1 MLFVKKIILISLLTA
16 ALVFIPGC
24 GQDNPDE
31 EKSSL
36 PESSINSFTLES
48 TEPSEVSQAV
58 YLPPSDAIYMFNG
71 DTVGPLYKQKY
82 FDVLNSTEYTYT
94 LKNDKSE
101 FKIAHKGMN
110 YYIKFKTEEADYS
123 ILLKD
128 HNCYV
133 ISDEEKTAT
142 LVTLTESDLKSLIDT
157 QFFSGLQYINT
168 TESKYKD
175 KTCKVEKYYYNK
187 SDDYLQFYYV
197 DDKTIYI
204 EDINSNAVVS
214 DISTT
219 VSTATFNIPKG
230 YKIISL
236 PEESQ

>member
-1 MLFVKKIILISLLTA
+1 MVVSLN
-16 ALVFIPGC
+16 GC
-24 GQDNPDE
+24 GQKTAKE
-31 EKSSL
+31 ESSL
-36 PESSINSFTLES
+36 SEISSNSSTFESSNT
-48 TEPSEVSQAV
+48 SETSQAS
-58 YLPPSDAIYMFNG
+58 YIPPADAVIMFNG
-71 DTVGPLYKQKY
+71 DTVGPFYKEKY
-82 FDVLNSTEYTYT
+82 YDVLNSTEYSYT
-94 LKNDKSE
+94 LKNEKSE

-219 VSTATFNIPKG
+219 VSAATFNIPKG

>member
-1 MLFVKKIILISLLTA
+1 MVVSLN
-16 ALVFIPGC
+16 GC
-24 GQDNPDE
+24 GQKTAKE
-31 EKSSL
+31 ESSL
-36 PESSINSFTLES
+36 SEISSNSSTFESSNT
-48 TEPSEVSQAV
+48 SETSQAS
-58 YLPPSDAIYMFNG
+58 YIPPADAVIMFNG
-71 DTVGPLYKQKY
+71 DTVGPFYKEKY
-82 FDVLNSTEYTYT
+82 YDVLNSTEYSYT
-94 LKNDKSE
+94 LKNEKSE

-142 LVTLTESDLKSLIDT
+142 LVTLGESDLKSLIDT

-168 TESKYKD
+168 TDGKYNGKN
-175 KTCKVEKYYYNK
+175 CKVEKYYYNK

-219 VSTATFNIPKG
+219 VSAATFNIPKG
-230 YKIISL
+230 YRIISL

>member
-1 MLFVKKIILISLLTA
+1 MVVSLN
-16 ALVFIPGC
+16 GC
-24 GQDNPDE
+24 GQKTAKE
-31 EKSSL
+31 ESSL
-36 PESSINSFTLES
+36 SEISSNSSTFESSNT
-48 TEPSEVSQAV
+48 SETSQAS
-58 YLPPSDAIYMFNG
+58 YIPPADAVIMFNG
-71 DTVGPLYKQKY
+71 DTVGPFYKEKY
-82 FDVLNSTEYTYT
+82 YDVLNSTEYSYT
-94 LKNDKSE
+94 LKNEKSE

>member
-1 MLFVKKIILISLLTA
+1 MKKYILICLLTA
-16 ALVFIPGC
+16 MVVSLNGC
-24 GQDNPDE
+24 GQKTAKE
-31 EKSSL
+31 ESSL
-36 PESSINSFTLES
+36 SEISSNSSTFESSNT
-48 TEPSEVSQAV
+48 SETSQAS
-58 YLPPSDAIYMFNG
+58 YIPPADAVIMFNG
-71 DTVGPLYKQKY
+71 DTVGPFYKEKY
-82 FDVLNSTEYTYT
+82 YDVLNSTEYSYT
-94 LKNDKSE
+94 LKNEKSE

-142 LVTLTESDLKSLIDT
+142 LVTLGESDLKSLIDT

-168 TESKYKD
+168 TDGKYKG
-175 KTCKVEKYYYNK
+175 KNCKVEKYYYNK

-219 VSTATFNIPKG
+219 VSAATFNIPKG